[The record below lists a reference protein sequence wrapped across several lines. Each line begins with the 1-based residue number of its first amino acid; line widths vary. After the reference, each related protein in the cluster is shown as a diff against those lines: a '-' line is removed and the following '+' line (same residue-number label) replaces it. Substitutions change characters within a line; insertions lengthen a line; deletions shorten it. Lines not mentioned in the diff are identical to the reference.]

1 MMKLRYAVGS
11 LVLGLSGAG
20 LFALAD
26 SCTPAQS
33 PPIVNELVEAGLP
46 QEFVQYVSI
55 VLSDLLAGKTD
66 AAIVADIQAVLPDS
80 FVGSAEQI
88 VLDIVTLLIDTGT
101 LDTPQNAQAKPHAV
115 AYRASHTR

>member
-11 LVLGLSGAG
+11 LVLGLSGGA

-26 SCTPAQS
+26 CTPAQS

-55 VLSDLLAGKTD
+55 VLSDLLAGKND

-101 LDTPQNAQAKPHAV
+101 LDTPSNAQAKPRAV